1 MNRISVLIPAF
12 ALFATTALSQTTN
25 LVVNGSFETYSG
37 QAQTNIGFG
46 LPPWVVGNLDI
57 VRPENGQCCYFQP
70 ADGLVSVSLNWNAP
84 GSLSQVVTT
93 VPGVTYEI
101 RFWMA
106 AEVFGGGQSRTMEVR
121 WNGAALGSPSFAYTG
136 QGPLSMGW
144 TEFVY
149 TAVGTGSDTLAFVS
163 TTPNNFGPTLDRVS
177 VALPVAGAQ
186 TYGVGEGSSGCRG
199 LMSTWVNGSPSVGN
213 ASFAITTS
221 NVQPSGVGVFVLGDV
236 AATSDPLGIG
246 LQFLVAASPGSSVA
260 VAGMT
265 SDPTGVGLLPVP
277 IPNNPTLT
285 GAQFFAQAFW
295 LWSPACPAVVPTL
308 GFSSSSGLELTIQ

>member
-1 MNRISVLIPAF
+1 MNRTSVLIPAF
-12 ALFATTALSQTTN
+12 ALFATTALAQTTN
-25 LVVNGSFETYSG
+25 LVVNGSFETIAG
-37 QAQTNIGFG
+37 PAPTNIGLG
-46 LPPWVVGNLDI
+46 LPPWAVSGLDI

-70 ADGLVSVSLNWNAP
+70 ADGLVSVSLNWTAP

-106 AEVFGGGQSRTMEVR
+106 AEVFGGSPSRTMEVR
-121 WNGAALGSPSFAYTG
+121 WNGAVLGSPSFSYTG

-149 TAVGTGSDTLAFVS
+149 TATGTGSDTLAFVS
-163 TTPNNFGPTLDRVS
+163 TTPNNFGPALDRVS
-177 VALPVAGAQ
+177 VALPIAGAQ
-186 TYGVGEGSSGCRG
+186 TFGVGQGSSGCRG

-221 NVQPSGVGVFVLGDV
+221 NAPLSGFGVLALGDV

-246 LQFLVAASPGSSVA
+246 LQFLVGASPGLSVA
-260 VAGMT
+260 LAGMT
-265 SDPTGVGLLPVP
+265 SDPAGIGALPVP
-277 IPNNPTLT
+277 IPSNPTLA
-285 GAQFFAQAFW
+285 GAQFFAQTFW
-295 LWSPACPAVVPTL
+295 LWSPTCPAVLPRL
-308 GFSSSSGLELTIQ
+308 DWSSSSGLQLTIL

>member
-1 MNRISVLIPAF
+1 MNRISVMIPTF
-12 ALFATTALSQTTN
+12 ALFATTALAQTNN
-25 LVVNGSFETYSG
+25 LVVNGSFETYAG

-46 LPPWVVGNLDI
+46 LPPWVVSNLDI

-84 GSLSQVVTT
+84 GALSQVITT

-106 AEVFGGGQSRTMEVR
+106 AEVFGGIQTRTMQVR
-121 WNGAALGSPSFAYTG
+121 WNGAVLGTPSFSYTG

-177 VALPVAGAQ
+177 VALPIAGAQ
-186 TYGVGEGSSGCRG
+186 TFGVGQGSSGCRG
-199 LMSTWVNGSPSVGN
+199 LMSTWVNSSPNVGN

-221 NVQPSGVGVFVLGDV
+221 NAPPSGFGVLALGDV

-246 LQFLVAASPGSSVA
+246 LQFLVGASPGLPLA
-260 VAGMT
+260 LAGMN
-265 SDPTGVGLLPVP
+265 SDPAGIGALPVP
-277 IPNNPTLT
+277 IPNNPTLA
-285 GAQFFAQAFW
+285 GAQFFAQTFW
-295 LWSPACPAVVPTL
+295 LWSPTCPAVLPRL
-308 GFSSSSGLELTIQ
+308 DLSSSSGLQLTIL